1 MQTNPIITDTKTLKT
16 RLKDISDSPYI
27 AVDTEFIRDIY
38 YYPKLCL
45 IQVATKDTS
54 FILDPISSLDLS
66 PFLEILENPDVTKVF
81 HAGRQDIEIFY
92 YVTGLVPRSVFD
104 TQIAGMV
111 LGFGDSVSY
120 EKLVQELLDKKL
132 DKSQR
137 FTHWDHRPLSSRQ
150 IEYALAD
157 VHYLC
162 EIYEI
167 FSKQLKEKNREHW
180 IEEEMATLLNP
191 KTYDRSP
198 ESAWERFRAIRS
210 SKYENKSEQ
219 FFRVARELIIWREDK
234 AQKHNRPKRA
244 IFSDETLLELA
255 ELAPTASPDLARVR
269 YVKHLSE
276 KDKTEL
282 FDVIMGAKES
292 DLKVKNQDKSGFRK
306 RYYGSDAVKD
316 LFRALLKS
324 KAEEYKVAERL
335 IADLSTI
342 ERFAMIPIAEIKEDD
357 FSFLHGWRKEV
368 FGNDALKLKNTKISL
383 GIKKDEIVVLGT

>member
-1 MQTNPIITDTKTLKT
+1 MQTNPIITDTENLKT
-16 RLKDISDSPYI
+16 RLRDISDSPYI
-27 AVDTEFIRDIY
+27 TVDTEFIRDIY

-54 FILDPISSLDLS
+54 FILDPISPLDLS
-66 PFLEILENPDVTKVF
+66 PFLEILENPDITKVF

-92 YVTGLVPRSVFD
+92 YMTGFVPKSVFD

-120 EKLVQELLDKKL
+120 EKLVQDLLDKKL

-137 FTHWDHRPLSSRQ
+137 FTHWDHRPLSARQ

-180 IEEEMATLLNP
+180 IEEEMTTLLDP

-210 SKYENKSEQ
+210 SKYENKSDQ
-219 FFRVARELIIWREDK
+219 FFRIARELVIWREDK
-234 AQKHNRPKRA
+234 AQKQNRPKRA

-282 FDVIMGAKES
+282 FDVIKSAKES

-324 KAEEYKVAERL
+324 KAEEYEVAERL
-335 IADLSTI
+335 IADSSTI
-342 ERFAMIPIAEIKEDD
+342 ERFAMIPAEEVSAGD
-357 FSFLHGWRKEV
+357 FSFLHGWREEV
-368 FGNDALKLKNTKISL
+368 FGNDALKLKKGQITVGVRENGMRI
-383 GIKKDEIVVLGT
+383 IEM